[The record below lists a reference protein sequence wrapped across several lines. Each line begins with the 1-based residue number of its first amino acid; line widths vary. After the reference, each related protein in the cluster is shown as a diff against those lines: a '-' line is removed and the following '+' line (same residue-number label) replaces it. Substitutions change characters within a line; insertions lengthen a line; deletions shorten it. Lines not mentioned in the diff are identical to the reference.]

1 MFHTVECNN
10 MGRFTEWYPDDAKA
24 VEKSRAIYII
34 IYRVLLGIP
43 PFFLGFVCGAWSDK
57 MIGRKLPMII
67 SCLGNFIGAYT
78 IMLDPLVKLPL
89 PLVLAF
95 CGVAITGIL
104 GQTFLMTMACY
115 SYAADVTTS
124 ENRTKKFDMLQAM
137 QYVGSL
143 FGSLIPVFISQ
154 KWGNDFMFDIVIV
167 LSTLGI
173 IIAVF
178 FADETV
184 DTKKLTESSKHYL
197 VSFETVKDTVKSL
210 IRSRSKY
217 ARCML
222 IIFFVSKLIFVMGI
236 ASTGD
241 LVQQFTSRKPMVW
254 TLKEYCEWLS
264 IYYGSMGLS
273 AIFILP
279 IVQYFLKL
287 SDMCVVVLGL
297 FIKTIQMICM
307 WLFMTDWR
315 VLFAVTAVGSLSA
328 TVASTLKS
336 AISKLVDEDEVG
348 KVFSLLTCCEV
359 ASSMVGQSVLQ
370 MVYRETV
377 KTSPELVFLLI
388 GIIFGGN
395 FVVSLLLWCLVGSKR
410 NLEKSIDRGET
421 ESLIRPSDS
430 PK

>member
-1 MFHTVECNN
+1 
-10 MGRFTEWYPDDAKA
+10 MGRFTEMYQDEAKA
-24 VEKSRAIYII
+24 VDKSRALYII

-67 SCLGNFIGAYT
+67 SCLGNFIGAYA
-78 IMLDPLVKLPL
+78 IMLDPFVNLPL
-89 PLVLAF
+89 PMVLAF
-95 CGVAITGIL
+95 CGVALTGVL

-124 ENRTKKFDMLQAM
+124 EKRTKKFDMLQAM

-143 FGSLIPVFISQ
+143 IGSLIPVFISA
-154 KWGNDFMFDIVIV
+154 KWGSDFMFNIVMA

-173 IIAVF
+173 MIAIF
-178 FADETV
+178 LADETV
-184 DTKKLTESSKHYL
+184 DTKGLTESSKHYL

-210 IRSRSKY
+210 IRNRSSY
-217 ARCML
+217 SRCML
-222 IIFFVSKLIFVMGI
+222 IIFFFSKLIFVMGI

-241 LVQQFTSRKPMVW
+241 LVQQFTSRKPMLW
-254 TLKEYCEWLS
+254 TLKEYCKWLS

-279 IVQYFLKL
+279 IVQYFFKL
-287 SDMCVVVLGL
+287 SDMCVVVIGL

-315 VLFAVTAVGSLSA
+315 ILFAVTAVGSLSA

-359 ASSMVGQSVLQ
+359 ASSMLGQSILQ
-370 MVYRETV
+370 MVYRETI
-377 KTSPELVFLLI
+377 KSSPELVFLLI
-388 GIIFGGN
+388 GAIFGGN
-395 FVVSLLLWCLVGSKR
+395 FIVSLLLWFFVGSKK
-410 NLEKSIDRGET
+410 NLEKSFNREET